1 MTNVIDFLALVSD
14 SNQPDRDCSTT
25 DSEGH
30 PVYLYAIS
38 YRLGER
44 TYSVDIWARSREDA
58 DRHIEAMRRG
68 LRLDG
73 QVMHVS
79 S

>member
-14 SNQPDRDCSTT
+14 RNQPDRDCSTT

-44 TYSVDIWARSREDA
+44 TYSVDIWARSR
-58 DRHIEAMRRG
+58 
-68 LRLDG
+68 
-73 QVMHVS
+73 
-79 S
+79 